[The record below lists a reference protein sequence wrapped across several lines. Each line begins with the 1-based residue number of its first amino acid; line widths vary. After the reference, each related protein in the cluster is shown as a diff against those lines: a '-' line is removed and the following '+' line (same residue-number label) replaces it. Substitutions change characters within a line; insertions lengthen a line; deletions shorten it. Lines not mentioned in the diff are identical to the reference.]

1 MFPGTDDMESNELNH
16 YCGIF
21 GIYGCE
27 DAAFKTYMGLY
38 ALQHRGQESAGIV
51 VTDGK
56 QLNENKGLGL
66 VSNVFGSPECLLNMK
81 GDAAIGHVRYSTTGR
96 TTFANAQPFTIDYKR
111 GQIAGAHNGNL
122 VNAEKIR
129 RSMEAQGS
137 IFRTTTDTEVILHLL
152 ARSREKTTPDGIS
165 DALSRV
171 RGAYSIVFITP
182 EYLIAAR
189 DPYGVRPLEI
199 TEFDGGIAFSS
210 ESCAFDLLDFPRG
223 RSLKPGE
230 MVIVKRGGDVEYR
243 FPFEKRESAACIF
256 EFIYFSRPDSRIFD
270 TNVDK
275 IRRRMG
281 GKLADE
287 QPCSADIVIS
297 VPDSSNTAA
306 LGFSLQSGIP
316 FELGLIR
323 NHYIGRTFI
332 QPRQAIRD
340 FGSRIKYNPVRG
352 ILKDKRVVVVDD
364 SIVRGTTS
372 RALISMIRQAG
383 AKEVHLRIA
392 SPPIKH
398 PCYYGIDTPTYDQLI
413 ASSSSVEETADYIG
427 ADSLGYLSLEGML
440 SIDGLPDIGFCD
452 ACFSGNYPISLED
465 IPDKCKM
472 NSSKC
477 G

>member
-1 MFPGTDDMESNELNH
+1 MSELNH

-27 DAAFKTYMGLY
+27 DAAFKAYMGLY

-51 VTDGK
+51 VSNGES
-56 QLNENKGLGL
+56 LLESKGLGL
-66 VSNVFGSPECLLNMK
+66 VSNVFGTPERLGNLK
-81 GDAAIGHVRYSTTGR
+81 GNAAIGHVRYSTTGQ
-96 TTFANAQPFTIDYKR
+96 TTYANAQPFTIDYKR

-122 VNAEKIR
+122 VNAKKLR
-129 RSMEAQGS
+129 RSMEKEGS

-152 ARSREKTTPDGIS
+152 ARSSEENTPDGIAQ
-165 DALSRV
+165 ALSQV

-189 DPYGVRPLEI
+189 DPHGVRPLEM
-199 TEFDGGIAFSS
+199 TELPDGGMAFAS
-210 ESCAFDLLDFPRG
+210 ESCAFDLLDLPRG

-230 MVIVKRGGDVEYR
+230 MVIVERSGKIEYR
-243 FPFEKRESAACIF
+243 FPFERQKPSACIF

-281 GKLADE
+281 RILAKE
-287 QPCSADIVIS
+287 QPCDAEIVIS

-306 LGFSLQSGIP
+306 LGFSHESGIP

-352 ILKDKRVVVVDD
+352 ILKNKRVAVIDD

-413 ASSSSVEETADYIG
+413 ASSASVQETAEYIG

-452 ACFSGNYPISLED
+452 ACFSGNYPIPVED
-465 IPDKCKM
+465 EPDKGKM
-472 NSSKC
+472 QHC
-477 G
+477 GCERPYGF